1 MASGLVPNAFE
12 KRTRTVGPPTERWI
26 TWRSVLPA
34 NPGAGGMLRGSVS
47 CGDAAQVPNQC
58 GPGAG
63 AGAAGRAHAVNAD
76 ARTTATARRRRGE
89 ACTASGRSNG
99 GVRPRRR
106 RRLSEAGWRLQP
118 GAAIARDERSQLHIR
133 AVRVVALQPGPD
145 PRLVV
150 PAVEWRVFRAG
161 ELSLELLQRRQ
172 RLADEPPHGARVRC
186 LECVRQLQGG
196 PGLSLID
203 RSEERRVGKECRSR
217 WSPYH

>member
-99 GVRPRRR
+99 RGRPRRR
-106 RRLSEAGWRLQP
+106 RRLSEAGGRLQP
-118 GAAIARDERSQLHIR
+118 GAATARDERSQLHIR
-133 AVRVVALQPGPD
+133 AVRVVALQPGPG
-145 PRLVV
+145 PRLAV
-150 PAVEWRVFRAG
+150 PAVESRGFPA
-161 ELSLELLQRRQ
+161 RR
-172 RLADEPPHGARVRC
+172 RPLPARVR
-186 LECVRQLQGG
+186 
-196 PGLSLID
+196 P
-203 RSEERRVGKECRSR
+203 
-217 WSPYH
+217 